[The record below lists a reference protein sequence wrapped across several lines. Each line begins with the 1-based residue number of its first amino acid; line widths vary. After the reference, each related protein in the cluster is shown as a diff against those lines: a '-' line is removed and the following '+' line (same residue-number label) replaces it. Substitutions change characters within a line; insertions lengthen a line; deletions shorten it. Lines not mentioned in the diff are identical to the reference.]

1 MPEYGHHSV
10 PSSDRLTAASLTY
23 AIGDIHGSLSKL
35 RRLMERCA
43 DHAQGRP
50 TTFVFLGDYIDR
62 GPESAGVVRYV
73 IELQSRLREQVIA
86 LKGNHEAVALGVVD
100 GTMPADYW
108 LNLGG
113 AATLRSYGIDRAE
126 ALPAEHVDW
135 LRSLRSSHGPP
146 FFSRHPEHPA
156 QPHDLLA
163 ATFLS
168 DAPTSAPLTIPDT
181 PRPPAA
187 RRPPTDSTSI
197 PHPPPAPA
205 RRLSQAKPANPS
217 NDKFRPSRNTQ
228 FSLIPQGL
236 RPTHTPTLQTRA
248 TLNPPAR

>member
-135 LRSLRSSHGPP
+135 LRSLRSSYDDGRRLFVHAGID
-146 FFSRHPEHPA
+146 PEQPLDA
-156 QPHDLLA
+156 QRERDMLWIREP
-163 ATFLS
+163 FLS
-168 DAPTSAPLTIPDT
+168 DARRL
-181 PRPPAA
+181 RPPHRARSHAA
-187 RRPPTDSTSI
+187 RERHAGSARQPVEPRYRSRVRRPADGGGLCRGGDRADRVS
-197 PHPPPAPA
+197 
-205 RRLSQAKPANPS
+205 AN
-217 NDKFRPSRNTQ
+217 DVRE
-228 FSLIPQGL
+228 IC
-236 RPTHTPTLQTRA
+236 RA
-248 TLNPPAR
+248 VAADE